1 MFFRVYGSSDFHS
14 KKYSNMVE
22 TLVSI
27 AAGFA
32 VVFFIVGI
40 VAVLWQVAKY
50 MATRGMGEDEK
61 YES

>member
-1 MFFRVYGSSDFHS
+1 MYNSSDFHN
-14 KKYSNMVE
+14 KKYSKMVE

-32 VVFFIVGI
+32 VVFFILGI
-40 VAVLWQVAKY
+40 LAVLWQVAKY
-50 MATRGMGEDEK
+50 MAARGMGEDEK